1 MPLLMPG
8 QLLAGHA
15 DVHARAQCAV
25 ACIRTPHQ
33 FRSGPALFL
42 RFGIGNTRSSVSVC
56 VGILSQASLVHF
68 ILGPQEHE
76 STLACLHWLSKRQES
91 GWGEVLRKSALS
103 LAAVAAVAA
112 PMSFAPQEV
121 IPSWLFCP
129 YATLL

>member
-8 QLLAGHA
+8 RLLAGHA

-25 ACIRTPHQ
+25 ACIRTSHHL
-33 FRSGPALFL
+33 RSGPALFL
-42 RFGIGNTRSSVSVC
+42 RFGLGNTRSSVNVC
-56 VGILSQASLVHF
+56 VGILSHASQVQF
-68 ILGPQEHE
+68 NFGSQEHD
-76 STLACLHWLSKRQES
+76 STPACLHWLSKRQES

-121 IPSWLFCP
+121 IPIWLFCP
-129 YATLL
+129 YATSL